1 MAPQRIAKAKQNLS
15 SSVPYDQ
22 RKRASQAL
30 QQVFAPAPVGLE
42 NKFCFIPSCR
52 RQEVSKFVPQILL
65 IEQCPIED
73 HAAAFLRRT
82 QWRDNIYFGTLV
94 EGLWA
99 APRPHPPAPGSKQS
113 KRPV

>member
-1 MAPQRIAKAKQNLS
+1 MAPQGVAKAKQNLS
-15 SSVPYDQ
+15 SSAPYDH

-82 QWRDNIYFGTLV
+82 QWRDTPAFRSAA
-94 EGLWA
+94 EGFWDA
-99 APRPHPPAPGSKQS
+99 ARPSYLPPVSQQIH
-113 KRPV
+113 RQ